1 MFSLVN
7 RRLTSPVLVVG
18 LGRFGSSVALTM
30 VERGREVLGV
40 DASAERVQHLAE
52 RLTHAIQIDTTDEE
66 AMRQI
71 GAPDFEQ
78 AIVAIGTDI
87 ESSAL
92 TTSLLVDFGVNEIWA
107 KAISRDHG
115 RILERIGAHHVVY
128 PEADMGERVAHLV
141 SGAMLD
147 YIQFD
152 DGFAL
157 AKLEMKDS
165 LGSGALGDLQLRRRY
180 GITVVGFRAPNDSF
194 TYADRDTVLEPG
206 SLIAVAGR
214 IEDVDRFAQE
224 ITSLT

>member
-1 MFSLVN
+1 MFSLADS
-7 RRLTSPVLVVG
+7 RLTSPVLVVG
-18 LGRFGSSVALTM
+18 LGRFGSAVALTM

-40 DASAERVQHLAE
+40 DSSAERVQHYAE
-52 RLTHAIQIDTTDEE
+52 RLTHAIQVDTTDEE

-71 GAPDFEQ
+71 GAHDFEQ
-78 AIVAIGTDI
+78 AVVAIGTDI
-87 ESSAL
+87 ESSVL
-92 TTSLLVDFGVNEIWA
+92 TTSLLSDFAVPEIWA

-157 AKLEMKDS
+157 AKLEVTQS
-165 LGSGALGDLQLRRRY
+165 LGEGPLGELGLRARY
-180 GITVVGFRAPNDSF
+180 GVTVVGVRAPGRTF
-194 TYADRDTVLEPG
+194 TYADRDTVIVPG
-206 SLIAVAGR
+206 SVIAAAGR

-224 ITSLT
+224 IAGRA

>member
-1 MFSLVN
+1 VFSLVN

-165 LGSGALGDLQLRRRY
+165 LGSGALGDLQLRFSR
-180 GITVVGFRAPNDSF
+180 P
-194 TYADRDTVLEPG
+194 
-206 SLIAVAGR
+206 
-214 IEDVDRFAQE
+214 Q
-224 ITSLT
+224 

>member
-92 TTSLLVDFGVNEIWA
+92 TTSLLVDFGVKEIWA

-165 LGSGALGDLQLRRRY
+165 LGSGALGDLKLRKRY
-180 GITVVGFRAPNDSF
+180 GITVVGVRAPNESF
-194 TYADRDTVLEPG
+194 TYADRDTLLEPG

>member
-1 MFSLVN
+1 
-7 RRLTSPVLVVG
+7 
-18 LGRFGSSVALTM
+18 M

-40 DASAERVQHLAE
+40 DSSAERVQHLAE

-157 AKLEMKDS
+157 AKLEMKES
-165 LGSGALGDLQLRRRY
+165 LGTGALGDLQLRKRY
-180 GITVVGFRAPNDSF
+180 GITVVGVRAPGRTF

>member
-1 MFSLVN
+1 VFSLVN

>member
-1 MFSLVN
+1 MVN
-7 RRLTSPVLVVG
+7 RRLTSPALVVG

-30 VERGREVLGV
+30 VDRGREVLGV

-71 GAPDFEQ
+71 GAQDFEQ
-78 AIVAIGTDI
+78 AVVAIGTDI
-87 ESSAL
+87 ESSVL

-157 AKLEMKDS
+157 AKLEMKES
-165 LGSGALGDLQLRRRY
+165 LGSGALGDLQLRKRY
-180 GITVVGFRAPNDSF
+180 GITVVGVRAPNSAF

-214 IEDVDRFAQE
+214 IEDVDRFAQQ

>member
-1 MFSLVN
+1 VFSLVN

-30 VERGREVLGV
+30 VDRGREVLGV
-40 DASAERVQHLAE
+40 DTSAERVQHLTE
-52 RLTHAIQIDTTDEE
+52 RLTHTIQIDTTDEE

-87 ESSAL
+87 ESSVL
-92 TTSLLVDFGVNEIWA
+92 TTSLLVDFGVTEIWA

-157 AKLEMKDS
+157 AKLEMKES
-165 LGSGALGDLQLRRRY
+165 LGEGALGDLQLRRRY
-180 GITVVGFRAPNDSF
+180 GITVVGVRAPGRSF
-194 TYADRDTVLEPG
+194 TYADRDTILEPG

>member
-1 MFSLVN
+1 M
-7 RRLTSPVLVVG
+7 LVVG

-157 AKLEMKDS
+157 AKLEMKES
-165 LGSGALGDLQLRRRY
+165 LGTGALGDLQLRKRY
-180 GITVVGFRAPNDSF
+180 GITVVGVRAPEGTF

-214 IEDVDRFAQE
+214 IEDVDWFAQE